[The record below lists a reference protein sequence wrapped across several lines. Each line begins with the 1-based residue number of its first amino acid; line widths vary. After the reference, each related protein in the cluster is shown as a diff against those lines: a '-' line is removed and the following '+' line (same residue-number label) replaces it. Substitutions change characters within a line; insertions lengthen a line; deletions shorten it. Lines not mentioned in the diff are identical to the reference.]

1 MTPNYVQVTY
11 DGDINLEIYIHQ
23 NTPFGELNQKSSLA
37 LSPDNVE
44 KLAQCLNKI
53 IKGESFSMLMDYNL

>member
-1 MTPNYVQVTY
+1 MNPNYVKVIY
-11 DGDINLEIYIHQ
+11 DGNVNLEIYVHQ

-44 KLAQCLNKI
+44 KLAQCLDKI
-53 IKGESFSMLMDYNL
+53 AKGESFSMLMDYNL